1 MVRRDR
7 RPRAVSAV
15 IDPVVADRWLRE
27 LAVLA
32 AGCAPGER
40 NARWNTIR
48 DRHSPTDID
57 EMLQVAV
64 RAVRVRID
72 ELLDGRPTV
81 EGVLGIAAMS
91 MNRVGLD
98 DPART
103 GSLLAGCLPGAG
115 HTIGTLDAQ
124 RLPWLLATIG
134 MPADHEELRG
144 CFVVDWLRTQRV
156 DITESASTL
165 RQAILD
171 SLIRAAPPGWTSIT
185 GTLCAAAGAARATL
199 RVTRAGGD
207 VGICAP
213 VRIPALHRLRTLDAR
228 NGMPWWRAEVC
239 ITHDGGTF
247 LTTSPEITPPPVDLM
262 RPSDYRAEAEVNGID
277 LPPWA
282 VRFCATGVVPP
293 ATAPVL
299 APAAATDAAL
309 IWLACRNIEADPRH
323 LMIERV
329 AAGYR
334 VHARA
339 GHDSHVVHVTDTG
352 ETSEIP

>member
-1 MVRRDR
+1 M
-7 RPRAVSAV
+7 SAV

-32 AGCAPGER
+32 AGCAPDKR

-48 DRHSPTDID
+48 DRHSPKDID
-57 EMLQVAV
+57 EMLHVAI

-98 DPART
+98 DPTRT
-103 GSLLAGCLPGAG
+103 GSLLAGCLPGAD

-124 RLPWLLATIG
+124 RLPWLMATIG
-134 MPADHEELRG
+134 MPADPETLRG
-144 CFVVDWLRTQRV
+144 SFVADWLRTQRV
-156 DITESASTL
+156 DTTESVETL
-165 RQAILD
+165 RQAVLD
-171 SLIRAAPPGWTSIT
+171 SLILAAPPGWTSIT

-199 RVTRAGGD
+199 RVTRGDGD

-228 NGMPWWRAEVC
+228 NAMPWWRAEIV
-239 ITHDGGTF
+239 ITDEGGAF
-247 LTTSPEITPPPVDLM
+247 LPTSPDIAPPPVDLM

-309 IWLACRNIEADPRH
+309 IWLACRNIEVDPRR

-334 VHARA
+334 VYART
-339 GHDSHVVHVTDTG
+339 GHNSHVVHVTDTG
-352 ETSEIP
+352 ETSEMP